1 MRIFWKGREVGGY
14 DYLLF
19 HFQVTASTAFDVI
32 SKVECMGHFNNWVG
46 GL

>member
-1 MRIFWKGREVGGY
+1 MKTFWEGRGVGIY

-19 HFQVTASTAFDVI
+19 HFQVTASAAFDV
-32 SKVECMGHFNNWVG
+32 SKVECMGHFNNWIG